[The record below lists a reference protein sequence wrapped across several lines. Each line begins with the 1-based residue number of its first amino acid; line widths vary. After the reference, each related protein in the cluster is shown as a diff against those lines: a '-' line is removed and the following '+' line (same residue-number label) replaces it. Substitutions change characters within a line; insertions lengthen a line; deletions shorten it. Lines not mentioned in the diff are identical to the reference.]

1 LVYATIAALLKEKM
15 GLDAESIGVAS
26 VERAVRQRLAARGLT
41 DVQVYWTQLSASEH
55 ELQELIEAIVIP
67 ETWFFRDPQAFTALL
82 QVVREEWL
90 AKHAEGTLRILSLPC
105 STGEEPFSTAMALL
119 DGGLPPSRFHI
130 DAIDISTRAIA
141 WAERGVYG
149 KNSFRGKDLGFRDRY
164 FEPVEH
170 GYRVADGVRRQVHFR
185 HGNLLSAGWLHGA
198 HGYDVI
204 FCRNVLIYFDLVT
217 QRRAIDVL
225 GRLLT
230 ASGLLFVG
238 PSETALLLDHGF
250 VSAGIPLAFAF
261 RQAGSSAP
269 QLRSRQRMA
278 PAALSATPVLAKPVV
293 AQAVLANPVVA
304 RAVLARPSQFAATKP
319 PLKST
324 SAEKTFAASEHWIEQ
339 ARSLANQGKLVE
351 ALECCEHN
359 MRSQPASAETFHL
372 IGLLHDAAGRVREA
386 AEHYRKALYLDP
398 QHPEA
403 LVHLAVALQKDGD
416 ARGAQRL
423 FERANRRLG
432 PGENKGGSQ

>member
-1 LVYATIAALLKEKM
+1 LVFARIAALLKERM
-15 GLDAESIGVAS
+15 GLDAESIGVAC
-26 VERAVRQRLAARGLT
+26 VERAVRQRLTARGLN
-41 DVQVYWTQLSASEH
+41 DVQVYWAQLSGSEQ

-67 ETWFFRDPQAFTALL
+67 ETWFFRDPQAFTALV

-90 AKHAEGTLRILSLPC
+90 AKHADGTLRILSLPC

-119 DGGLPPSRFHI
+119 DSGLPPSRFHI

-141 WAERGVYG
+141 WAEQGVYG
-149 KNSFRGKDLGFRDRY
+149 RNSFRAKDLSFRDRY
-164 FEPVEH
+164 FEPVEC

-217 QRRAIDVL
+217 QGRAIEVL

-230 ASGLLFVG
+230 APGLLFVG

-269 QLRSRQRMA
+269 QLRSRRRTA
-278 PAALSATPVLAKPVV
+278 PAVIPAKPVP
-293 AQAVLANPVVA
+293 AKPVLANPSKSA
-304 RAVLARPSQFAATKP
+304 SAPKP
-319 PLKST
+319 QPKST
-324 SAEKTFAASEHWIEQ
+324 PAEKTIAAAEHWIEQ
-339 ARSLANQGKLVE
+339 ARRLANQGKLVE
-351 ALECCEHN
+351 ALECCELN
-359 MRSQPASAETFHL
+359 FRSQPASAETFHL

-386 AEHYRKALYLDP
+386 AEHYRKALYLEP
-398 QHPEA
+398 QHHEA
-403 LVHLAVALQKDGD
+403 LVHLAVALQNEGD
-416 ARGAQRL
+416 ARGAERL
-423 FERANRRLG
+423 FERANRRIG
-432 PGENKGGSQ
+432 PGENKGGG

>member
-1 LVYATIAALLKEKM
+1 MVYAGIAALLKEKM

-26 VERAVRQRLAARGLT
+26 VERAVRQRLAATGLE
-41 DVQVYWTQLSASEH
+41 DVQAYWAGLNASEQ

-82 QVVREEWL
+82 QLVREEWL
-90 AKHAEGTLRILSLPC
+90 AKHPEGTLRILSLPC
-105 STGEEPFSTAMALL
+105 STGEEPLSTAMALL

-141 WAERGVYG
+141 RAERGVYG
-149 KNSFRGKDLGFRDRY
+149 KNSFRSKDLGFRDRY
-164 FEPVEH
+164 FEPVKG

-185 HGNLLSAGWLHGA
+185 HGNLLSPGSLHGGP
-198 HGYDVI
+198 GYDVI

-261 RQAGSSAP
+261 RQAGSAAP
-269 QLRSRQRMA
+269 PLRHTRRMA
-278 PAALSATPVLAKPVV
+278 PAVTPAISVSSKSVLAKPVLAKPSKHASV
-293 AQAVLANPVVA
+293 ANPQPKSA
-304 RAVLARPSQFAATKP
+304 PPDKAIAAT
-319 PLKST
+319 
-324 SAEKTFAASEHWIEQ
+324 EHWIEQ
-339 ARSLANQGKLVE
+339 ARRLANQGKLVE
-351 ALECCEHN
+351 ALKCCEQN
-359 MRSQPASAETFHL
+359 LRSQPASAETFHL

-423 FERANRRLG
+423 FDRANRRLG
-432 PGENKGGSQ
+432 QGDNKGGG